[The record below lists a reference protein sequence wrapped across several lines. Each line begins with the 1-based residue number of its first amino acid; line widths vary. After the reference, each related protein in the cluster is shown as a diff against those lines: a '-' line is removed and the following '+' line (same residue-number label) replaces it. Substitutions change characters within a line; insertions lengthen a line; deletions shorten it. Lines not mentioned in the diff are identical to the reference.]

1 MNAATIEMTQ
11 QDACNR
17 LAQLDDNALML
28 LTRNGDHD
36 AFMELVRRYR
46 QLMVN
51 YVYRL
56 VWDYD
61 TASELAQEVFV
72 RLFRSIDR
80 YDHRLKFST
89 WIYKIAT
96 NLAID
101 EARRRKRHPVLP
113 FSPEIESLPDDHA
126 ARHNPRTVQAPNPEQ
141 AVLREEAH
149 QAVMAALQE
158 LPDDH
163 RQLFVLKEMEQ
174 LPLEEISRI
183 TGVKVGT
190 LKSRLFRS
198 REFLRDRLT
207 GYFHR
212 GPAVS

>member
-1 MNAATIEMTQ
+1 
-11 QDACNR
+11 
-17 LAQLDDNALML
+17 
-28 LTRNGDHD
+28 
-36 AFMELVRRYR
+36 MELVRRYK
-46 QLMVN
+46 QLMVS

-61 TASELAQEVFV
+61 CATELAQEVFV
-72 RLFRSIDR
+72 RLFRNIDR

-96 NLAID
+96 NLALD
-101 EARRRKRHPVLP
+101 ELRRRKRQTQP
-113 FSPEIESLPDDHA
+113 FSREIESLPDDHA
-126 ARHNPRTVQAPNPEQ
+126 ARHDPRAAHRPDPEALLRSEAGQAI
-141 AVLREEAH
+141 L
-149 QAVMAALQE
+149 AALQE
-158 LPDDH
+158 LPADH

-198 REFLRDRLT
+198 REFLRERLT

-212 GPAVS
+212 GQS

>member
-1 MNAATIEMTQ
+1 MQSATSEMIHSNAR
-11 QDACNR
+11 DR
-17 LAQLDDNALML
+17 LVQLDDNALML
-28 LTRNGDHD
+28 FARNGDGD
-36 AFMELVRRYR
+36 AYMELVRRYK

-61 TASELAQEVFV
+61 CATELAQEVFV
-72 RLFRSIDR
+72 RLFRNIDR

-96 NLAID
+96 NLALD
-101 EARRRKRHPVLP
+101 ELRRRKRRQTQP
-113 FSPEIESLPDDHA
+113 FSREIESLPDDHA
-126 ARHNPRTVQAPNPEQ
+126 ARHDPRAAHRPDPEQ
-141 AVLREEAH
+141 ALLRSEAG
-149 QAVMAALQE
+149 QAILAALQE
-158 LPDDH
+158 LPADH

-198 REFLRDRLT
+198 REFLRERLT
-207 GYFHR
+207 GYFQR
-212 GPAVS
+212 GHA